1 MDALLRTAFATRK
14 VVFVARPPGSVE
26 RGTDLRNQSI
36 VLIVLALLTC
46 APTSASAQKALKV
59 NVNGKPSRFGAL
71 AFKRM
76 TYVPIEALKEAGL
89 VVKVTGGTVAIVQPG
104 AQQAAG
110 GTNQQGAVAGKG
122 GEWLHNGLWRFR
134 VLSITPAD
142 PTKDGPGWLARVE
155 IRSSGKLGGYSPA
168 GTGWQG
174 MSIVLDDGNSV
185 GARSDAVELRDP
197 PLALGASS
205 TQTLYFETE
214 SKSMPA
220 KLILRFDPKGLLGAP
235 PALRFTVPDPSF
247 RVDVKNVVRPNC

>member
-1 MDALLRTAFATRK
+1 MYRET
-14 VVFVARPPGSVE
+14 VVFGARVPGSME
-26 RGTDLRNQSI
+26 RGTHLRNRTI
-36 VLIVLALLTC
+36 VLIFPAFLAC
-46 APTSASAQKALKV
+46 AAMSAEAQKALKLQ
-59 NVNGKPSRFGAL
+59 VNGKTSRFRPLAL
-71 AFKRM
+71 KGM

-89 VVKVTGGTVAIVQPG
+89 VVKVTGGTVAIALPG
-104 AQQAAG
+104 APSAAG

-142 PTKDGPGWLARVE
+142 PAKDGPGWLAKVE

-168 GTGWQG
+168 GTGWEG
-174 MSIVLDDGNSV
+174 MSIVLDDGNSI

-220 KLILRFDPKGLLGAP
+220 KLILRFDPKGLQGAP
-235 PALRFTVPDPSF
+235 PALRFTVPEPSF
-247 RVDVKNVVRPNC
+247 RVDLKNVVRPNC

>member
-1 MDALLRTAFATRK
+1 VSVLRTAFAPRT
-14 VVFVARPPGSVE
+14 VMFAALPPGSTE
-26 RGTDLRNQSI
+26 RGTDLRNLSI
-36 VLIVLALLTC
+36 ALMVLALLSC
-46 APTSASAQKALKV
+46 AAMSACAQKALKV
-59 NVNGKPSRFGAL
+59 NVNGKPSRFGAM
-71 AFKRM
+71 AFKGK
-76 TYVPIEALKEAGL
+76 TYVPVEALREAGL
-89 VVKVTGGTVAIVQPG
+89 VVKVTGGTVAIALPG
-104 AQQAAG
+104 AQLAAG

-134 VLSITPAD
+134 VLSVTAAD
-142 PTKDGPGWLARVE
+142 AAKDGPGWLAKVE

-247 RVDVKNVVRPNC
+247 RVDLKNVVRPNC